1 MILLYSVLI
10 GLMQG
15 VFRLLFNFYVLSLGE
30 YDEQFLGLLTSV
42 ASLSALLTALPVV
55 YLVGRFSSKRL
66 MLSLELLRLLAFI
79 GLLLYPYRVVLIGFN
94 IIYGIINSTR
104 QVVVAPF
111 LMENTSEEERQYVFS
126 LYFGMATFAQ
136 FFGNMIGGMLPTWLG
151 DLAGALPTDTLS
163 YQLTLCVMI
172 VISTMGMIPIIF
184 ISARKSKIKSGKK
197 VEMPWTLLRQYGR
210 MLFKLILPEL
220 IIGLGAGMLM
230 PFMNIYYRNVF
241 GQSDAI
247 IGYVFASGALAM
259 GLAQIIAPIFVDRFG
274 KINIMVITRSLSIP
288 FLLTLAFAAW
298 IIPRGGDATFWFV
311 AAWAAYL
318 FRTSLMNLNNP
329 IYQTFILE
337 HVPVHVQALAISML
351 GLSFRVGW
359 TISPQ
364 ISGWIQVR
372 YGFVPVVL
380 ITAGLYVIGI
390 TVLWIFFHDINDRSG
405 DGQAQIT

>member
-151 DLAGALPTDTLS
+151 DLAER
-163 YQLTLCVMI
+163 YQQTHCLT
-172 VISTMGMIPIIF
+172 
-184 ISARKSKIKSGKK
+184 
-197 VEMPWTLLRQYGR
+197 
-210 MLFKLILPEL
+210 
-220 IIGLGAGMLM
+220 
-230 PFMNIYYRNVF
+230 N
-241 GQSDAI
+241 
-247 IGYVFASGALAM
+247 
-259 GLAQIIAPIFVDRFG
+259 
-274 KINIMVITRSLSIP
+274 
-288 FLLTLAFAAW
+288 
-298 IIPRGGDATFWFV
+298 
-311 AAWAAYL
+311 
-318 FRTSLMNLNNP
+318 
-329 IYQTFILE
+329 
-337 HVPVHVQALAISML
+337 
-351 GLSFRVGW
+351 
-359 TISPQ
+359 
-364 ISGWIQVR
+364 
-372 YGFVPVVL
+372 
-380 ITAGLYVIGI
+380 
-390 TVLWIFFHDINDRSG
+390 
-405 DGQAQIT
+405 

>member
-318 FRTSLMNLNNP
+318 IRTSLMNLNNP